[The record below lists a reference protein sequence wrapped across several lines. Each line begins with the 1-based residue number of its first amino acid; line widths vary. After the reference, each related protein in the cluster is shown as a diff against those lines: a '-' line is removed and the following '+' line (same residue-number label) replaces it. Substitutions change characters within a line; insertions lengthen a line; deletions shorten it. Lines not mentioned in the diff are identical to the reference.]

1 MEEDIR
7 LDILNIVREGRKA
20 LRESDIKTL
29 KELSNHTI
37 HDASIYQDDYST
49 TVAIIIYSL
58 SKIFERADYK
68 KYKSWDIFY
77 KNILDFLSKS
87 LVALEDN
94 DLENYEAIVH
104 DMFNSI
110 YELEP
115 KLRDYIIDVFQG
127 AKIHKASRLH
137 EHGISVGRVAE
148 VLGLSEFEIMEY
160 LGKTGIADVS
170 FSVTRDVKERIKFIR
185 GIFK

>member
-1 MEEDIR
+1 MEEEVKK
-7 LDILNIVREGRKA
+7 DILDVLRKSLEA
-20 LRESDIKTL
+20 IKKEEFNNLR
-29 KELSNHTI
+29 ELSNHTI

-148 VLGLSEFEIMEY
+148 VLGLSEFEIM
-160 LGKTGIADVS
+160 
-170 FSVTRDVKERIKFIR
+170 
-185 GIFK
+185 